1 MADGAAT
8 PPTKGTTEQTAQP
21 DATLWER
28 LEAALGSGKVPD
40 THVQQLESLLI
51 RALADQQDAA
61 RQKSKNLLKLLD
73 IVLPSLPPSVETVVK
88 DAALRVATTLATRK
102 ANANPPGVTA
112 HQNKAEDADP
122 VDLATGQLIYRH
134 MDLSLDGASIRFEF
148 VRTYRS
154 QAHYPNGPLGAG
166 WDYNLNLWLREV
178 SAEVV
183 VSNSGELR
191 EDRYTLTTPRSGA
204 PDETPYYA
212 PPEGFHTTL
221 IANQATGS
229 FDLTRPDGLSYQFE
243 RDPNGGSG
251 LHRIKKI
258 RDRFGNALVCNYRS
272 DGITQILV
280 NDQTRVVM
288 LHRDDLGRID
298 AVGDYSGRVVRYTYY
313 DYDDLIAGTLPATC
327 LGGSTYGG

>member
-21 DATLWER
+21 DDVLLER
-28 LEAALGSGKVPD
+28 LKTAQGSGKVPD
-40 THVQQLESLLI
+40 TLLQQLVALFI
-51 RALADQQDAA
+51 RALADQREAA
-61 RQKSKNLLKLLD
+61 TQQSKVLLELLD
-73 IVLPSLPPSVETVVK
+73 VVLPSLPPSVKTVVK
-88 DAALRVATTLATRK
+88 NTAQQVANAAANSK

-134 MDLSLDGASIRFEF
+134 VDLSLDGAGIRFEF

-178 SAEVV
+178 SAEVI

-212 PPEGFHTTL
+212 
-221 IANQATGS
+221 
-229 FDLTRPDGLSYQFE
+229 
-243 RDPNGGSG
+243 
-251 LHRIKKI
+251 
-258 RDRFGNALVCNYRS
+258 
-272 DGITQILV
+272 
-280 NDQTRVVM
+280 
-288 LHRDDLGRID
+288 
-298 AVGDYSGRVVRYTYY
+298 
-313 DYDDLIAGTLPATC
+313 
-327 LGGSTYGG
+327 